1 MLAGVVRGLR
11 TGCCWGQ
18 DRVKVA
24 GGGDGDGGTRDLD
37 QD

>member
-11 TGCCWGQ
+11 AGCCCGGQ

-24 GGGDGDGGTRDLD
+24 GDGGTRDLD

>member
-11 TGCCWGQ
+11 AGCCCGGQ

-24 GGGDGDGGTRDLD
+24 GGGDGGTWDLD

>member
-1 MLAGVVRGLR
+1 MVAGVLRGLMA
-11 TGCCWGQ
+11 GCCCGGQ

-24 GGGDGDGGTRDLD
+24 GDGDGGTQDLD